1 LRGLRD
7 SGMAAKI
14 EPAHVSGKGAFARW
28 SRLRHHAAHGFSDRL
43 SNKNR
48 HDHCQCRSSAGGIF
62 LERVGAMLKMRYRF
76 TDHDVAIVAK
86 LALSRPEQP
95 ANPRRN

>member
-1 LRGLRD
+1 ML
-7 SGMAAKI
+7 
-14 EPAHVSGKGAFARW
+14 
-28 SRLRHHAAHGFSDRL
+28 
-43 SNKNR
+43 
-48 HDHCQCRSSAGGIF
+48 CRSSAGGIF

-86 LALSRPEQP
+86 LAMAGLIQQP

>member
-1 LRGLRD
+1 MRRMVSLTD
-7 SGMAAKI
+7 SQLKTVMTTANAVPV
-14 EPAHVSGKGAFARW
+14 ER
-28 SRLRHHAAHGFSDRL
+28 R
-43 SNKNR
+43 
-48 HDHCQCRSSAGGIF
+48 GIF

-86 LALSRPEQP
+86 LAMAGLIQQP